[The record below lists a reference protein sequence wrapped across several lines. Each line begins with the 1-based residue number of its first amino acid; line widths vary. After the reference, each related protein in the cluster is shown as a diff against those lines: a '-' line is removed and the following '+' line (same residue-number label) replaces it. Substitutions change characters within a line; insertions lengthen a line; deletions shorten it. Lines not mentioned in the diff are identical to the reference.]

1 MNVQAYD
8 DEDYEPMALDLD
20 MDKMEK
26 AMSNSHV
33 DLIVSDFDHA
43 PKKGHHHKHHH
54 TENAEEQT
62 QVQQKIQHKE
72 SSNDDG
78 SDFDTKVLDAYTARN
93 AGGNSDKA
101 AIEEAVFE
109 NKRKATEAKE
119 DAISH

>member
-8 DEDYEPMALDLD
+8 DEDYEPMALDMD

-43 PKKGHHHKHHH
+43 PKHHHKHHK

-62 QVQQKIQHKE
+62 QVQQKIQHRE